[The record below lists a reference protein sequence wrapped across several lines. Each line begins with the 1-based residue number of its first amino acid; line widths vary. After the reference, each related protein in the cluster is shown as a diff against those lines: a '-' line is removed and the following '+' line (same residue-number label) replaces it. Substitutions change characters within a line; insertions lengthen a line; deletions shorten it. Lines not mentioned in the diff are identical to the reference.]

1 MSDEEIVDKPSRK
14 ELVDMLDATIQ
25 NIENLP
31 ESAMYSPITH
41 ADFWAALILIKQIL
55 ISDQNI

>member
-1 MSDEEIVDKPSRK
+1 MSDDEMMSKPTRK
-14 ELVDMLDATIQ
+14 ELVDMLDATIN

-31 ESAMYSPITH
+31 EGAMYSPITH

-55 ISDQNI
+55 IADQKE

>member
-1 MSDEEIVDKPSRK
+1 MSEEEEVVKPTRK
-14 ELVDMLDATIQ
+14 ELVEMLEATIL

-55 ISDQNI
+55 ISEK